1 MKIGVIG
8 GGQLGRMLALAGTP
22 LGMNFAFLDPAP
34 DACAQALGEHIRADY
49 GDLDHLRQLA
59 DEVDLV
65 TFEFE
70 SVPAETVAFL
80 SQFVPVYP
88 SAEALRIARDRWF
101 EKSLFKD
108 LGIPT
113 PDFADIQSQADL
125 DAAVASIGLP
135 AVMKTRTLGYDG
147 KGQKVLRKAADVT
160 GAFAELGSVPCL
172 LEGFVPFS
180 GEVSLIAV
188 RARDGETRFYPLVH
202 NTHVNGVLNLSIAST
217 QHPLQK
223 LAEDYVGR
231 VLKALDYVGVLAFE
245 FFEVDGGLKANEIAP
260 RVHNSGHWTI
270 EGAECSQFEN
280 HLRAVAGLPLGS
292 TRLLSPVV
300 MLNLLG
306 DMWPAEITLPD
317 WAPLFEDGEA
327 FLHLYG
333 KRRAIGRRKMGHA
346 NFLGATTE
354 DCLKRAEAMKAKWL
368 ANGRSGS

>member
-8 GGQLGRMLALAGTP
+8 GGQLGRMMALAGTP
-22 LGMNFAFLDPAP
+22 LGMQFVFLDPAP
-34 DACAQALGEHIRADY
+34 DACAQTLGEHICSDY
-49 GDLDHLRQLA
+49 GDQDHLRQLA
-59 DEVDLV
+59 DGVDLV

-80 SQFVPVYP
+80 SQFAPVYP
-88 SAEALRIARDRWF
+88 SAESLRIARDRWF
-101 EKSLFKD
+101 EKTMFKA

-113 PDFADIQSQADL
+113 PEFIDIQSQADV
-125 DAAVASIGLP
+125 DAAVAAIGLP

-160 GAFAELGSVPCL
+160 GAFAELGSVPCI
-172 LEGFVPFS
+172 LEGFVPFT
-180 GEVSLIAV
+180 GEVSLLAV

-202 NTHVNGVLNLSIAST
+202 NHHDNGVLTLSIAST
-217 QHPLQK
+217 DHPLQA

-231 VLKALDYVGVLAFE
+231 VLQQLDYVGVLAFE

-292 TRLLSPVV
+292 TAKLGESA
-300 MLNLLG
+300 ML
-306 DMWPAEITLPD
+306 
-317 WAPLFEDGEA
+317 
-327 FLHLYG
+327 
-333 KRRAIGRRKMGHA
+333 
-346 NFLGATTE
+346 NFLGSVPAVEQVTAVADCHLHHYGKAFKAGRKVGHASLRCVDMAT
-354 DCLKRAEAMKAKWL
+354 LKARIAEVEALIKA
-368 ANGRSGS
+368 

>member
-22 LGMNFAFLDPAP
+22 LGMSFAFLDPAP

-49 GDLDHLRQLA
+49 DDKEHLRRLA

-88 SAEALRIARDRWF
+88 SAESLRIARDRWF
-101 EKSLFKD
+101 EKSMFKD

-113 PDFADIQSQADL
+113 PEFADIQSQADL
-125 DAAVASIGLP
+125 DAAVAAIGLP
-135 AVMKTRTLGYDG
+135 AVLKTRTLGYDG
-147 KGQKVLRKAADVT
+147 KGQKLLRKPADVA
-160 GAFAELGSVPCL
+160 GAFAELGSVPCI
-172 LEGFVPFS
+172 LEGFVPFT

-188 RARDGETRFYPLVH
+188 RGRDGETCFYPLVH
-202 NTHVNGVLNLSIAST
+202 NTHESGILRLSVASSN
-217 QHPLQK
+217 HPLQA

-231 VLKALDYVGVLAFE
+231 VLEKLDYVGVLAFE

-292 TRLLSPVV
+292 TTKLGESA
-300 MLNLLG
+300 MLNFIG
-306 DMWPAEITLPD
+306 EVPEVARVI
-317 WAPLFEDGEA
+317 AVEDCH
-327 FLHLYG
+327 LHHYG
-333 KRRAIGRRKMGHA
+333 KAFKAGRKVGHA
-346 NFLGATTE
+346 TLRCPDRATLDRQITAVE
-354 DCLKRAEAMKAKWL
+354 TLISHA
-368 ANGRSGS
+368 

>member
-22 LGMNFAFLDPAP
+22 LGMSFAFLDPAP
-34 DACAQALGEHIRADY
+34 DACAQTLGEHIRADY
-49 GDLDHLRQLA
+49 DDKEHLRRLA

-88 SAEALRIARDRWF
+88 SAESLRIARDRWF
-101 EKSLFKD
+101 EKSMFKE

-113 PDFADIQSQADL
+113 PEFADIHSQADL
-125 DAAVASIGLP
+125 DAAVAAIGLP
-135 AVMKTRTLGYDG
+135 AVLKTRTLGYDG
-147 KGQKVLRKAADVT
+147 KGQKLLRKPADVA
-160 GAFAELGSVPCL
+160 GAFAELGSVPCI
-172 LEGFVPFS
+172 LEGFVPFT

-188 RARDGETRFYPLVH
+188 RGRDGETCFYPLVH
-202 NTHVNGVLNLSIAST
+202 NTHESGILRLSVASSH
-217 QHPLQK
+217 HPLQA

-231 VLKALDYVGVLAFE
+231 VLKRLDYVGVLAFE

-292 TRLLSPVV
+292 TAKLGESA
-300 MLNLLG
+300 MLNFIG
-306 DMWPAEITLPD
+306 EVPEVARVI
-317 WAPLFEDGEA
+317 AVEDCH
-327 FLHLYG
+327 LHHYG
-333 KRRAIGRRKMGHA
+333 KAFKAGRKVGHA
-346 NFLGATTE
+346 TLRCPDRATLDRQITAVE
-354 DCLKRAEAMKAKWL
+354 TLISHA
-368 ANGRSGS
+368 

>member
-34 DACAQALGEHIRADY
+34 DACAAALGEHIRADY
-49 GDLDHLRQLA
+49 GDQDHLRQLA

-101 EKSLFKD
+101 EKSLFRS

-113 PDFADIQSQADL
+113 PEFANIHSQVDL
-125 DAAVASIGLP
+125 DAAVAEIGLP
-135 AVMKTRTLGYDG
+135 AVLKTRTLGYDG
-147 KGQKVLRKAADVT
+147 KGQKVLRKPEDVV
-160 GAFAELGSVPCL
+160 GAFAELGSVPCI
-172 LEGFVPFS
+172 LEGFVPFT

-188 RARDGETRFYPLVH
+188 RSRDGEARFYPLVH
-202 NTHVNGVLNLSIAST
+202 NTHESGILRLSVASSG
-217 QHPLQK
+217 HPLQA

-231 VLKALDYVGVLAFE
+231 VLEKLDYVGVLAFE

-292 TRLLSPVV
+292 TAKVGESA
-300 MLNLLG
+300 MLNF
-306 DMWPAEITLPD
+306 I
-317 WAPLFEDGEA
+317 GEVPPVDRVA
-327 FLHLYG
+327 AIADCHLHHYG
-333 KRRAIGRRKMGHA
+333 KAFKAGRKVGHA
-346 NFLGATTE
+346 TLRSRDLPT
-354 DCLKRAEAMKAKWL
+354 LEARVKEVEAL
-368 ANGRSGS
+368 IARG

>member
-34 DACAQALGEHIRADY
+34 DACAAALG
-49 GDLDHLRQLA
+49 DHLRQLA

-101 EKSLFKD
+101 EKSMFKD

-113 PDFADIQSQADL
+113 PAFADIQSQADL

-135 AVMKTRTLGYDG
+135 AVLKTRTLGYDG
-147 KGQKVLRKAADVT
+147 KGQKVLRKPEDVVGT
-160 GAFAELGSVPCL
+160 FAELGSVACL
-172 LEGFVPFS
+172 LEGFVPFT

-188 RARDGETRFYPLVH
+188 RARDGETKFYPLVH
-202 NTHVNGVLNLSIAST
+202 NTHDSGILKLSIAST
-217 QHPLQK
+217 DHPLQA
-223 LAEDYVGR
+223 LAEDYSSR
-231 VLKALDYVGVLAFE
+231 VLKQLEYVGVMAFE
-245 FFEVDGGLKANEIAP
+245 FFEVVGGLMANEIAP
-260 RVHNSGHWTI
+260 RVHNSGHWTT

-292 TRLLSPVV
+292 TAKIGESA
-300 MLNLLG
+300 MLNFIG
-306 DMWPAEITLPD
+306 VVPPVEKVIAIADCH
-317 WAPLFEDGEA
+317 
-327 FLHLYG
+327 LHHYG
-333 KRRAIGRRKMGHA
+333 KAFKAGRKVGHA
-346 NFLGATTE
+346 NLRCADRETLAAQI
-354 DCLKRAEAMKAKWL
+354 LKVEALIAE
-368 ANGRSGS
+368 

>member
-49 GDLDHLRQLA
+49 GDQDHLRQLA

-88 SAEALRIARDRWF
+88 CAEALRIARDRWF
-101 EKSLFKD
+101 EKSMFRE

-113 PDFADIQSQADL
+113 PAFADIQSQTDL
-125 DAAVASIGLP
+125 DTAVAAIGLP
-135 AVMKTRTLGYDG
+135 AVLKTRTLGYDG
-147 KGQKVLRKAADVT
+147 KGQKVLRQAEDVA
-160 GAFAELGSVPCL
+160 GAFAELGSVPCI
-172 LEGFVPFS
+172 LEGFVSFS

-188 RARDGETRFYPLVH
+188 RGRDGETRFYPLVH
-202 NTHVNGVLNLSIAST
+202 NTHVNGILNLSIASSA
-217 QHPLQK
+217 HPLQA
-223 LAEDYVGR
+223 LAEDYVSR
-231 VLKALDYVGVLAFE
+231 VLEKLDYVGVLAFE

-270 EGAECSQFEN
+270 EGSQCSQFEN
-280 HLRAVAGLPLGS
+280 HLRAVSGLPLGS
-292 TRLLSPVV
+292 TAKVGESA
-300 MLNLLG
+300 MLNF
-306 DMWPAEITLPD
+306 I
-317 WAPLFEDGEA
+317 GEVPQVSEVIA
-327 FLHLYG
+327 LDDCHLHHYG
-333 KRRAIGRRKMGHA
+333 KAFKAGRKVGHA
-346 NFLGATTE
+346 TLRCSDRTT
-354 DCLKRAEAMKAKWL
+354 LQ
-368 ANGRSGS
+368 GRIAQLQKLIKP

>member
-22 LGMNFAFLDPAP
+22 LGMDFAFLDPAP
-34 DACAQALGEHIRADY
+34 DACAAALGEHIRADY
-49 GDLDHLRQLA
+49 SDQDHLRQLA

-80 SQFVPVYP
+80 SQFVPVFP
-88 SAEALRIARDRWF
+88 SAQALRIARDRWF
-101 EKSLFKD
+101 EKTMFKD

-113 PDFADIQSQADL
+113 PEFADIQSQADL
-125 DAAVASIGLP
+125 DAAAVRIGLP

-147 KGQKVLRKAADVT
+147 KGQKVLRSQADVE
-160 GAFAELGSVPCL
+160 GAFAELGSVPCI
-172 LEGFVPFS
+172 LEGFVPFT

-188 RARDGETRFYPLVH
+188 RARNGETRFYPLVH
-202 NTHVNGVLNLSIAST
+202 NTHESGILRLSIAST
-217 QHPLQK
+217 DHPLQA

-231 VLKALDYVGVLAFE
+231 VLDKLDYVGVLAFE

-270 EGAECSQFEN
+270 EGSESSQFEN

-292 TRLLSPVV
+292 TAKVGESA
-300 MLNLLG
+300 MLNFIG
-306 DMWPAEITLPD
+306 KVPAVEQVLQID
-317 WAPLFEDGEA
+317 DCH
-327 FLHLYG
+327 LHHYG
-333 KRRAIGRRKMGHA
+333 KAFKAGRKVGHA
-346 NFLGATTE
+346 TLRCSDAAT
-354 DCLKRAEAMKAKWL
+354 LRARIADVETLIKA
-368 ANGRSGS
+368 